1 MWTTLTVKKLQS
13 DQVMAG
19 QQHTEISLLE
29 RDSKG
34 NILKLTAAAD
44 HLSEACSQVK
54 PVNQSLTH

>member
-1 MWTTLTVKKLQS
+1 MEKEVDAGNPWETPRVS
-13 DQVMAG
+13 DG
-19 QQHTEISLLE
+19 LGTLLE

-44 HLSEACSQVK
+44 HLSDACSQVK